1 MTDQAVTVRRPLAV
15 TLVVAF
21 VYVVGFYDAALGIL
35 VLLSRYEMQRTE
47 DVVIVSLLG
56 AGIIL
61 FGLLL
66 VAVAAGVGHGSRL
79 SRILVTVYVGIQAIL
94 YVVTIVTTDPWD
106 WWSLGALVVHVA
118 ILAAL
123 WLPPGSRYF
132 RDVRAAARPA
142 AAVSGSA
149 TVAG

>member
-1 MTDQAVTVRRPLAV
+1 MSDRVVTVRRPLAV

-21 VYVVGFYDAALGIL
+21 VYIIGFYDAALGVI
-35 VLLSRYEMQRTE
+35 VLLSRYDMRGEQNI
-47 DVVIVSLLG
+47 VIVSLLG

-79 SRILVTVYVGIQAIL
+79 SRILVTIYVGVQAIL

-106 WWSLGALVVHVA
+106 WWSVGALVIHLAV
-118 ILAAL
+118 LAAL

-132 RDVRAAARPA
+132 RDVRAAERSA
-142 AAVSGSA
+142 APVAESA
-149 TVAG
+149 SVAG